1 MGSLLIKL
9 LAASQEPATHI
20 EAEPHTPAWRNSKSK
35 PWARALSQG
44 YSNSVLLTGGGR
56 CSHSI
61 CDFQSCD
68 SVFSVPLK
76 NTYQWF
82 LTLTAPLLKLL
93 AWFLSADW
101 PLRILSS
108 FFCDAKALAVLAIWY
123 SLQNIP
129 GLHSAFH
136 ELSTDSIPRE
146 LSWKYPNE

>member
-68 SVFSVPLK
+68 FSFLCAFKKYLSMILNTNCSTVEIIGMVSV
-76 NTYQWF
+76 
-82 LTLTAPLLKLL
+82 
-93 AWFLSADW
+93 
-101 PLRILSS
+101 
-108 FFCDAKALAVLAIWY
+108 C
-123 SLQNIP
+123 
-129 GLHSAFH
+129 
-136 ELSTDSIPRE
+136 
-146 LSWKYPNE
+146 